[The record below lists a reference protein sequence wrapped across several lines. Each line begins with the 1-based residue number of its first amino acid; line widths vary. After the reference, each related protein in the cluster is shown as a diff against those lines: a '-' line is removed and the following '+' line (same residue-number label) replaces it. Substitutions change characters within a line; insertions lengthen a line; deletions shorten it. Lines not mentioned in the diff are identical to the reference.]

1 MKKTKKRIDRI
12 REKLALWIRPK
23 KAEKEA
29 VVRLGLVLPESETKT
44 IRTML
49 EMKPEIFEYFMQSE
63 RRKQDLRS
71 QLAHGLLQGVAH
83 ELHISTIYDLDRE
96 MFIIIGDLE
105 ITKEKKEDKK
115 C

>member
-1 MKKTKKRIDRI
+1 MKKTKNRMDRI
-12 REKLALWIRPK
+12 RERLALWIRPK
-23 KAEKEA
+23 KTDNESMA
-29 VVRLGLVLPESETKT
+29 RLGIIPEKDTKT

-49 EMKPEIFEYFMQSE
+49 EMKPEVFEYFMEYE
-63 RRKQDLRS
+63 RREQDLRS

-83 ELHISTIYDLDRE
+83 ELQISTIYDLDRE